1 MDKWFSQGLGQ
12 ITEFWRGLTNAQ
24 KIRIGVIFLLSAAAI
39 GLLLSYAMRTE
50 YSAVFTGL
58 SDQDAGEMTNKLTE
72 FKIPNRV
79 STASNGTINVMV
91 PTAKVTEAR
100 LQLASAGLPKGSASI
115 SDMKDIP
122 ITSTEQQRRY
132 LYQMALQG
140 ELERTLMRIEGVQAA
155 KVNLNIPEKSLFIK
169 ANESREP
176 SAAVVLTLK
185 PGVQLDTGQIQ
196 GVIHL
201 VAHSVEGLKT
211 QNITL
216 TDQNGRRLYR
226 DNSTPGNEIGAHREQ
241 EQAVSR
247 ELQENVQSLFDQVFG
262 LGNVDARVNVVMDFD
277 QSQQTTKTYTPPIPG
292 SREGIVENVERM
304 TETFKGTSSGAAP
317 GTASNIPGAA
327 ATQSQGS
334 QNSSEKSQEKINYL
348 VNEIT
353 ESVVKSPQI
362 KDLSVAVAVN
372 TKKIKLDDQLTQSIR
387 GTVASATG
395 ANLQKVTILGYD
407 FVPAIDP
414 AEVAEFKA
422 QAQRE
427 RLFTMASIPAVVL
440 VTGFVLFKL
449 YGAWQRRRREE
460 EERAR
465 LVALQPDVRLP
476 ERQLSSE
483 ERQRLKV
490 QEELG
495 KIARQKPEDFAQ
507 LLKAWL
513 DEE

>member
-1 MDKWFSQGLGQ
+1 MDKWFSQGLAQ
-12 ITEFWRGLTNAQ
+12 ITEFWRGLSKGQ

-50 YSAVFTGL
+50 YAAVFSGL
-58 SDQDAGEMTNKLTE
+58 SDQDAGEMTKKLTE
-72 FKIPNRV
+72 LKIPNRV
-79 STASNGTINVMV
+79 STTANGTTNVLV

-100 LQLASAGLPKGSASI
+100 LQLASVGLPKGSASI

-132 LYQMALQG
+132 LYQMSLQG
-140 ELERTLMRIEGVQAA
+140 ELERTLTRIEGVQAA
-155 KVNLNIPEKSLFIK
+155 KVNLNIPEKPLFLK

-185 PGVQLDTGQIQ
+185 PGVQLDSGQIQ

-216 TDQNGRRLYR
+216 TDQHGRRLYR
-226 DNSTPGNEIGAHREQ
+226 DNTGPGNEIGVQREQ

-247 ELQENVQSLFDQVFG
+247 ELQESVQSLMDQVFG
-262 LGNVDARVNVVMDFD
+262 LGNVDARVNVVMDFN

-292 SREGIVENVERM
+292 SRDGIVANVDRM
-304 TETFKGTSSGAAP
+304 TETFKGTSAGAAP
-317 GTASNIPGAA
+317 GTTSNIPGAA
-327 ATQSQGS
+327 APTSQGS
-334 QNSSEKSQEKINYL
+334 QNSSEKNQEKISYL

-353 ESVVKSPQI
+353 ETIVKAPQI
-362 KDLSVAVAVN
+362 RDMSVAVAVN
-372 TKKIKLDDQLTQSIR
+372 TKKIKLDDQLSQSIR
-387 GTVASATG
+387 ETVASATG

-414 AEVAEFKA
+414 AEVAAVKA
-422 QAQRE
+422 QEQRE

-440 VTGFVLFKL
+440 VTGFILFKL

-460 EERAR
+460 EERAK
-465 LVALQPDVRLP
+465 LAALQPDVRLP
-476 ERQLSSE
+476 ERQLSTE

-490 QEELG
+490 QDELG
-495 KIARQKPEDFAQ
+495 RIARQKPEDFAQ
-507 LLKAWL
+507 LLKSWL